1 MAGLGWDGFYG
12 PCKPRLFQDSML
24 YSSLSGSVE
33 LPPGNE
39 ECDDPFWKNSM
50 LLPLSADPLCVEV
63 APLRHFC
70 REINCCAAAL
80 AAQ

>member
-1 MAGLGWDGFYG
+1 MGFMVPTNPNYSKIL
-12 PCKPRLFQDSML
+12 CFT
-24 YSSLSGSVE
+24 SSLTGLVE

-63 APLRHFC
+63 VPLRHFLGFIPL
-70 REINCCAAAL
+70 E
-80 AAQ
+80 